1 MWRVSQPSSP
11 AKCAAKRRW
20 WPGRCNCDSSDTAD
34 WGRQEVAVVKIS
46 KYSLVL
52 SADIS
57 LTLHWIAQFWLR
69 YCLHKETS
77 NKKNRN
83 WWRQRAGQK
92 LYCAWKESHSSRFP
106 LMSKLSNSTLLDTQ
120 FHNRNVSAALFRS
133 GEKIAK
139 TDFFLFSS
147 TTTLR
152 STCPSPKHWP
162 GLGLKQ
168 LFVKYYHQKSLFIAL
183 N

>member
-57 LTLHWIAQFWLR
+57 LTPHWVAQFWLR

-77 NKKNRN
+77 NKKKSQLMETESRPKAVLCFKVIVADFNCCQN
-83 WWRQRAGQK
+83 WVTT
-92 LYCAWKESHSSRFP
+92 
-106 LMSKLSNSTLLDTQ
+106 TLLDTQ

-139 TDFFLFSS
+139 TDFFLFSF
-147 TTTLR
+147 TTTPR
-152 STCPSPKHWP
+152 STCPSPKHRP

>member
-57 LTLHWIAQFWLR
+57 LTLHWVPQFWLR
-69 YCLHKETS
+69 YCLHTKT
-77 NKKNRN
+77 NKIKSQIMR
-83 WWRQRAGQK
+83 REDQQQ
-92 LYCAWKESHSSRFP
+92 YCALEERSTFSKA
-106 LMSKLSNSTLLDTQ
+106 LMSKLSNSSLLDTQ

-133 GEKIAK
+133 GKKIAK

-152 STCPSPKHWP
+152 STCPSPKHWFRFETAFCEI
-162 GLGLKQ
+162 LSSK
-168 LFVKYYHQKSLFIAL
+168 VVIYCS
-183 N
+183 